1 MATRTTTIE
10 EPVLRSAR
18 SYLYGHSL
26 ARDVPGDRH
35 RAGRAQAPTR
45 RMLPR
50 LVAALARARG
60 GRAVVA
66 DSRRPA
72 GGVRPAS
79 VRTGR

>member
-1 MATRTTTIE
+1 MASRTMSIE
-10 EPVLRSAR
+10 ESVLRSAR

-26 ARDVPGDRH
+26 AWDVPGDRH
-35 RAGRAQAPTR
+35 RVGLARPSTR
-45 RMLPR
+45 RTLPR

-72 GGVRPAS
+72 GGARPAS
-79 VRTGR
+79 ARTGR